1 MLTEK
6 QKRGFEWLYNGY
18 SFNKECA
25 LKSKKEWRDKMMALR
40 SAVSILGGKF
50 VEKKIEEAYGVKYTS
65 YRLEEE

>member
-1 MLTEK
+1 MLTEE
-6 QKRGFEWLYNGY
+6 QKRGFEWLYNG
-18 SFNKECA
+18 CA

-40 SAVSILGGKF
+40 SAVSILGCKF